1 MFGDST
7 MVNRDQLKDIC
18 YRAAKLPDDDV
29 ELLIRHAA
37 GTDFETVDLVDVN
50 RKIAEMLPAP
60 KSDRSA
66 EE

>member
-1 MFGDST
+1 

-50 RKIAEMLPAP
+50 RKIAEMLPP
-60 KSDRSA
+60 KSDHSA